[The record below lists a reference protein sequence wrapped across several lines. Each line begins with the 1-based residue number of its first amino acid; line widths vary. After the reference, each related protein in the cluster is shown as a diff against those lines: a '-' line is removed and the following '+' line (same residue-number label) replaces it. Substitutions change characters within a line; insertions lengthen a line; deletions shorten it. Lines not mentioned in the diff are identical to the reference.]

1 MTIPAA
7 LTWLLSTLLWAL
19 IALCQLVIWFAYRAI
34 SGVLWCFWP
43 IVLIGGTLGFL
54 IAAAQSAEAG
64 WFSWLW
70 DSGADI
76 KKIERS
82 AELAQEAA
90 RVTSEAARAHAEQA
104 VAHAEQNARVA
115 ELLGTLSQERQSLA
129 EHVTSLSTL
138 GLQDSQ
144 IAAVLGASGPVLVC
158 LTVLLVA
165 GLALRLTSR
174 AGTNP
179 QADFVAAV
187 DIMAEELAVVA
198 STHSPMIPRLEALA
212 GVRGVGV
219 AHEGGAR
226 FRLLGFS
233 GGNLGTGNSP
243 GPDSPAPENQPSD
256 ELYGP
261 ESGEPDEG
269 PMPF

>member
-1 MTIPAA
+1 MTIPTA
-7 LTWLLSTLLWAL
+7 LTGLLSVLLWAL
-19 IALCQLVIWFAYRAI
+19 IALCQLVAWLAYRALT
-34 SGVLWCFWP
+34 GVFWCFWP

-70 DSGADI
+70 GSGADI

-115 ELLGTLSQERQSLA
+115 ELLGALSQERQSLA

-165 GLALRLTSR
+165 GLALWLTSR
-174 AGTNP
+174 ASTNP

-187 DIMAEELAVVA
+187 DMMAEELAVVA
-198 STHSPMIPRLEALA
+198 STEHPASPRLEALA
-212 GVRGVGV
+212 G
-219 AHEGGAR
+219 AR
-226 FRLLGFS
+226 STGPGFRLLGFS
-233 GGNLGTGNSP
+233 GGNLRTGNSP

-261 ESGEPDEG
+261 ESGDPDEG